1 MPSHKSLS
9 EESGASIY
17 GEESGIQADFGA
29 SMVRLPVLVEQR
41 PKPTMAHTSM
51 LHATR
56 PKIVTRLQ
64 HLSPRLSG
72 AAALVATTAANPFAL
87 PPVVDDGS
95 GTADGSDGSSASGNG
110 GSAAP
115 SASDDGE
122 SQDDSDGYDDGGY
135 DDGGYSDDSGDD
147 GGEDAYS
154 DDGTSDDSWDD
165 GSDWSE

>member
-17 GEESGIQADFGA
+17 GEESGVQADFGA
-29 SMVRLPVLVEQR
+29 SMFKSPVLTEQK
-41 PKPTMAHTSM
+41 PKSGLAHTSM
-51 LHATR
+51 LHATK
-56 PKIVTRLQ
+56 PHVGTRLQ
-64 HLSPRLSG
+64 TLTPRLSG
-72 AAALVATTAANPFAL
+72 MAALVATTAANPFAP

-115 SASDDGE
+115 SASDDASDDG
-122 SQDDSDGYDDGGY
+122 DSDGYDDGGY
-135 DDGGYSDDSGDD
+135 DDGGYTDD
-147 GGEDAYS
+147 GGGDAYS
-154 DDGTSDDSWDD
+154 DDGTSDDTWDD